1 MNREKTFPE
10 MLEEAAINS
19 LAIADTKELMTF
31 TKRQISAIMQMPSIS
46 EEPATAHAM
55 AIHTLTMATY
65 LWLYSDFGLQP
76 VDADD
81 RELFAVDVDA
91 VHAVLMPLNVLVGW
105 IYHNS
110 VEEVCRA
117 KAGNPGGT
125 DWRLLFR
132 QMTLEQII
140 DDKYGLSHDIADA
153 LYEAMKEGATAA
165 LNGNLAAPTIH

>member
-81 RELFAVDVDA
+81 RELFAVDVDD

-110 VEEVCRA
+110 VEAVCRA

-132 QMTLEQII
+132 KMTLEQII
-140 DDKYGLSHDIADA
+140 DDKYGLSHDIVDA
-153 LYEAMKEGATAA
+153 LYEAMKGGATAA

>member
-1 MNREKTFPE
+1 
-10 MLEEAAINS
+10 
-19 LAIADTKELMTF
+19 
-31 TKRQISAIMQMPSIS
+31 
-46 EEPATAHAM
+46 M

-76 VDADD
+76 VETDNN
-81 RELFAVDVDA
+81 ELFAVDIDDVNTA
-91 VHAVLMPLNVLVGW
+91 LIPLNVLVSW

-110 VEEVCRA
+110 VEAVCRA
-117 KAGNPGGT
+117 KAGNAGGT

-132 QMTLEQII
+132 KMTLEQII

-153 LYEAMKEGATAA
+153 LYEAMKEGAPAA

>member
-55 AIHTLTMATY
+55 AIHTIVMATY
-65 LWLYSDFGLQP
+65 LWLHSDFGLQP
-76 VDADD
+76 VETDNN
-81 RELFAVDVDA
+81 ELFAVDIDDVN
-91 VHAVLMPLNVLVGW
+91 AVLIPLNVLVGW

-110 VEEVCRA
+110 VEAVFRA
-117 KAGNPGGT
+117 KAGNTGDT

-132 QMTLEQII
+132 HVTLEQII
-140 DDKYGLSHDIADA
+140 DERYGLSHDIADA